1 MTSRYSN
8 GIPLRT
14 IGGEDDTQQ
23 DDFEEEQEGLRGV
36 YTAMN
41 DGFTFRLGSDII
53 SHMDSRGAFHPRRYV
68 VQMNVGLTLDTEG
81 TTYQEVDIIVCEDGP
96 RITLTFP
103 WFTVT
108 QPEEGNFGKIQNL
121 DEKLPKIIC
130 PCERLGS
137 TTANVM
143 IPATASGGL
152 VTYRMNLF
160 TLTSGGDFSLVVP
173 GTVIPSVSFDVPT
186 FSITYDTGKY

>member
-23 DDFEEEQEGLRGV
+23 DDFEQEQEGLRGV

-68 VQMNVGLTLDTEG
+68 VQMNVGWSLDTEG
-81 TTYQEVDIIVCEDGP
+81 TTYQELDIIVCEDGP
-96 RITLTFP
+96 RITLSFP
-103 WFTVT
+103 GFTVT
-108 QPEEGNFGKIQNL
+108 GSGGGFPGVQNL
-121 DEKLPKIIC
+121 DQKLPKIIC

-137 TTANVM
+137 TTALVM
-143 IPATASGGL
+143 VDTIIGTTGGQSFD
-152 VTYRMNLF
+152 LF
-160 TLTSGGDFSLVVP
+160 TLSSTGDFNFVAPGGLSVLLNSLTLHP
-173 GTVIPSVSFDVPT
+173 